1 MTAAL
6 CSHGV
11 FELAPLAMLRNL
23 HITDLTPA
31 SGETYYNNR
40 QWCVEQG
47 AQMHYEPVSLF
58 DYKHMMRKNPD
69 APAPL
74 SFDLIVCFGLCLN
87 VFASAEQLSTGTKNS
102 TVARQ
107 YRFLARSESS
117 LASHQQLF
125 TEALLGQDVNS
136 TQILIHQINHAI
148 VSPVPVSYCFAKIR
162 LFNPEA
168 RRVGMFMGSQMSAS
182 TSPLVC
188 NVSGPGTIDALSHV
202 RSTASCEQQLDVQS
216 AILATLRAGGS
227 VLVLGAGDLR
237 FIRTL
242 QHAAVLDIGRPI
254 RQPSFVGAFGKKGFG
269 GYFDYVLTQPL
280 GTAQPDES
288 TVGRVNLKRVRRWCD
303 NLNSTYS
310 Q

>member
-1 MTAAL
+1 
-6 CSHGV
+6 
-11 FELAPLAMLRNL
+11 MLRKL

-31 SGETYYNNR
+31 SGETYYYL
-40 QWCVEQG
+40 EQG
-47 AQMHYEPVSLF
+47 AQMHSELVSLF
-58 DYKHMMRKNPD
+58 DYRHMMRKNSD

-87 VFASAEQLSTGTKNS
+87 VFASAEKLSTGIKNS

-136 TQILIHQINHAI
+136 TQILIHQISHAI

-162 LFNPEA
+162 LFNPEGA
-168 RRVGMFMGSQMSAS
+168 RKVGMFMGSQMSAS

-202 RSTASCEQQLDVQS
+202 RSTVSCEQQLDVQS

-227 VLVLGAGDLR
+227 VLVLGAGDMR
-237 FIRTL
+237 FTRTL
-242 QHAAVLDIGRPI
+242 QHAAVLDTGRPI

-269 GYFDYVLTQPL
+269 GYFDYVLTQPPL
-280 GTAQPDES
+280 GTADQDES

-303 NLNSTYS
+303 NLNNTYS
-310 Q
+310 HSQ